1 MATQAHGEVT
11 PEIPPVLI
19 PTSEPPVPLPTFGRD
34 AAGRVSAKTATSSTI
49 AANASA
55 ASAVIAKSKPKKKL
69 IRRTDRDYSQITR
82 RSFQAAFVLL
92 NVWIGAVFYFWVR
105 QFEPG
110 GGPTS
115 LKRPAGVE
123 GWLPIAALMN
133 LKYFVLTHR
142 VPALHPAGMFLLIS
156 FLAVS
161 FLFRK
166 AFCSWICPVGTLSEY
181 LWQLGRRLFR
191 RNFFPPRWLDVTLRG
206 LKYLLLGFFVWA
218 VSSMAVDELAAFMN
232 SPYGVIAD
240 VKMLNFFRHL
250 SETGA
255 IVVGILALASLFI
268 QNFWCRYLC
277 PYGALLGITSLF
289 SPARIR
295 RNPETC
301 IDCEKCAKACPSA
314 LPVDRLITIKS
325 AECTGCLEC
334 VAVCPAKNTLS
345 LSLPKIPGL
354 TPQPPKVPTWAMAAG
369 IAVLFFGI
377 VGFAKTAG
385 YWDSHVP
392 RAVYQQ
398 LVPHADQA
406 HHPMPGEN

>member
-1 MATQAHGEVT
+1 MATVVHMEVHTEVPTEIRPET
-11 PEIPPVLI
+11 PLILFPAPV
-19 PTSEPPVPLPTFGRD
+19 EPRPKP
-34 AAGRVSAKTATSSTI
+34 AA
-49 AANASA
+49 
-55 ASAVIAKSKPKKKL
+55 KPRKKL
-69 IRRTDRDYSQITR
+69 IRRTDRDRSQITR
-82 RSFQAAFVLL
+82 RCFQAAFLLL
-92 NVWIGAVFYFWVR
+92 NVWIGGIFYFWVR

-110 GGPTS
+110 GAAT
-115 LKRPAGVE
+115 LWQRPAGVE

-133 LKYFVLTHR
+133 LRYFALTHR

-156 FLAVS
+156 FLAMS

-166 AFCSWICPVGTLSEY
+166 AFCSWLCPVGTISEY
-181 LWQLGRRLFR
+181 LWRLGQKLFR
-191 RNFFPPRWLDVTLRG
+191 RNFTLPRSLDLGLRG

-218 VSSMAVDELAAFMN
+218 VTSMAADELSALMN

-240 VKMLNFFRHL
+240 VKMLNFFRHMG
-250 SETGA
+250 EAGA
-255 IVVGILALASLFI
+255 ITLGVLVVASLLV

-301 IDCEKCAKACPSA
+301 IDCAKCAQACPSA
-314 LPVDRLITIKS
+314 LPVDKLVTIRS

-334 VAVCPAKNTLS
+334 VAVCPARDALS
-345 LSLPKIPGL
+345 LSLSLSSSLPLPKIPALGL
-354 TPQPPKVPTWAMAAG
+354 RPTKLPVWAMAAG
-369 IAVLFFGI
+369 IAALFFGV

-398 LVPHADQA
+398 LVPHADEA
-406 HHPMPGEN
+406 RHPMPGEN